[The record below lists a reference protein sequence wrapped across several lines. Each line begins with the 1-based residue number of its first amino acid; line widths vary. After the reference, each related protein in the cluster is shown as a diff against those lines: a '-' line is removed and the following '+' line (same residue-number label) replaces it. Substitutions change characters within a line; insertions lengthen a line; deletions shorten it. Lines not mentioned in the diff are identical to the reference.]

1 MGTDHAIDAYLA
13 GLAERLELDAQQR
26 RELLDEMR
34 GHLQDAVAAAQARGL
49 DEQTSLQE
57 ALAAFGPE
65 VRIAAEMNTVY
76 AGWGM
81 TDAII
86 FTALPVIMGLLL
98 RWLVFAPAGSAAGW
112 EKVLTSLPFW
122 IVALAALLVPLLRF
136 PRFRFALISWVL
148 FWSMTVAFVALG

>member
-1 MGTDHAIDAYLA
+1 METDHAIDAYLQ
-13 GLAERLELDAQQR
+13 GLAERLEMNAQQK

-34 GHLQDAVAAAQARGL
+34 DHLQEAVAAQQARGL
-49 DEQTSLQE
+49 DDAASLAA
-57 ALAAFGPE
+57 ALARFGADT
-65 VRIAAEMNTVY
+65 RIAAGLNEAY

-98 RWLVFAPAGSAAGW
+98 RWLVFAPGGSAIGW

-122 IVALAALLVPLLRF
+122 IVAVAALLAPLLRF
-136 PRFRFALISWVL
+136 PRFRYALVSWVL